1 MKLAQKIF
9 AIEFAWIIAA
19 SILSFP
25 LALIPMACIDLIIED
40 YDQFI
45 ERINDQVILLYLVLV
60 VVCFIG
66 ILLMRFTSSAIKII
80 IESKEEDKEDKEEE

>member
-1 MKLAQKIF
+1 M
-9 AIEFAWIIAA
+9 
-19 SILSFP
+19 
-25 LALIPMACIDLIIED
+25 IED

-66 ILLMRFTSSAIKII
+66 ILLMRFTSSAIKVL
-80 IESKEEDKEDKEEE
+80 IESKEEKEEEE